1 MKISVIVP
9 VYNEEDSI
17 DLLIDKI
24 NSVEEEMESN
34 TIEIILVDDGSTDKT
49 KSIIKNL
56 INNSSNIILISLV
69 RNYGQTAALTAGIDR
84 ADGEIIVTMD
94 ADLQNDPSDIPNL
107 IEKLDEGYDVV
118 NGWRK
123 DRNDNYFSRILP
135 SKFANWIIS
144 KISGVKLHD
153 YGCTLKVYRKE
164 ILEDVRLYGEMHR
177 FIPIY
182 ITWQGGRVVEVPVK
196 HHPRIYGESK
206 YGITRTVSVIV
217 DLIFLKF
224 MDKQFVHPIHLFGGF
239 AVFNI
244 LLSLFCFFL
253 MIYFKYWNGDSFIQT
268 PLPQLV
274 VLFVITGFLSLFMGF
289 IAEVLMRTY
298 FESQNKASYKI
309 RKD

>member
-1 MKISVIVP
+1 MKISIIIP

-17 DLLIDKI
+17 ELLVDKI
-24 NSVEEEMESN
+24 NSVGKEIESN
-34 TIEIILVDDGSTDKT
+34 TLEIILVDDGSTDKT

-56 INNSSNIILISLV
+56 INDFSNIILISLV

-84 ADGEIIVTMD
+84 ADGEIIITMD

-244 LLSLFCFFL
+244 LLSLLCFFL

>member
-24 NSVEEEMESN
+24 NLVEKEMESN

-49 KSIIKNL
+49 KSIIIKRSN
-56 INNSSNIILISLV
+56 ISSNIILISLV

-94 ADLQNDPSDIPNL
+94 ADLQNDPSDIPIL

-164 ILEDVRLYGEMHR
+164 ILEDVKLYGEMHR

-182 ITWQGGRVVEVPVK
+182 ITWQGGKVVEVPVK
-196 HHPRIYGESK
+196 HHSRIYGESK

-244 LLSLFCFFL
+244 LLSFSCFFL

>member
-1 MKISVIVP
+1 MKISIIIP

-17 DLLIDKI
+17 ELLVDKI
-24 NSVEEEMESN
+24 NSVGKEIESN
-34 TIEIILVDDGSTDKT
+34 TLEIILVDDGSTDKT

-84 ADGEIIVTMD
+84 ADGEIIITMD

-153 YGCTLKVYRKE
+153 YGCTLKAYRKE

-244 LLSLFCFFL
+244 LFSLLCFFL